1 LPFFVVLW
9 KPCCGVE
16 ALIGHTQHLDVGCKP
31 HLVIDLTFRAFL
43 RSLNLHEVMAGL
55 YGPSLGDRLD
65 AGNWGDFNNFVKDLK
80 ISGVGWGRDE
90 LARII
95 S

>member
-1 LPFFVVLW
+1 MPFFVVLW

-16 ALIGHTQHLDVGCKP
+16 ALIGHTQHLDVCCKP
-31 HLVIDLTFRAFL
+31 HLVIDLTFRAFF

>member
-16 ALIGHTQHLDVGCKP
+16 ALIGHTQHLDVCCKP